1 MFGYKYANISAMG
14 LHSATLTWTS
24 VSPSET
30 SQQGFKA
37 PSIAD
42 LLCLLIVKAYKQPP
56 LIFFCPRSE
65 GLDCIKIIEELSERV
80 KQMAGMRNV
89 VDITSAK
96 VLFHPPLTIL
106 QVQNLF
112 IKFCN
117 FSGPDSEADPP
128 AVPD

>member
-80 KQMAGMRNV
+80 KRMAGMRNV
-89 VDITSAK
+89 VAITSAK
-96 VLFHPPLTIL
+96 VLFHPILPKLLAIL
-106 QVQNLF
+106 QVQALF
-112 IKFCN
+112 FTQPLV
-117 FSGPDSEADPP
+117 FSPSKCCHF
-128 AVPD
+128 

>member
-1 MFGYKYANISAMG
+1 MG
-14 LHSATLTWTS
+14 LHSATLIWTS

-80 KQMAGMRNV
+80 KQMAEMRNV
-89 VDITSAK
+89 VAITSAK

-128 AVPD
+128 AIL